1 MTEVPEHLLQRAA
14 EARARLTGAAPPADA
29 GGGTPAAETAPV
41 PVAAAPTPA
50 VPEEP
55 KAPEP
60 VAPYVEAALRRK
72 TVPVW
77 ILPVLVFLPIWAIY
91 YVGYLENPPVTGGFV
106 AEGAEV
112 YGVQCA
118 GCHGGAGGGGTG
130 RQLNGGEVVLTFPA
144 TDEGIAGMLHWVAA
158 GTAGSDA
165 TYGDPSRPGG
175 QRQSGSFGQ
184 MSGFGGGLSAEE
196 LAAVVYHERAAFG
209 ELDAE
214 TIDHELHLLEEVVHV
229 VEDAGE
235 SFDGATLDEVR
246 SWVAAAS
253 AKLAEDEVAA
263 G

>member
-1 MTEVPEHLLQRAA
+1 MRVLQTRRHVLLVPVLEVSLVHARVPAGDDAAAGAPTLLPASA
-14 EARARLTGAAPPADA
+14 GAHVSGPPAP
-29 GGGTPAAETAPV
+29 G
-41 PVAAAPTPA
+41 
-50 VPEEP
+50 
-55 KAPEP
+55 
-60 VAPYVEAALRRK
+60 
-72 TVPVW
+72 
-77 ILPVLVFLPIWAIY
+77 
-91 YVGYLENPPVTGGFV
+91 
-106 AEGAEV
+106 
-112 YGVQCA
+112 
-118 GCHGGAGGGGTG
+118 GGAGGGGTG

-165 TYGDPSRPGG
+165 TYGDPNRPGG

>member
-14 EARARLTGAAPPADA
+14 EARARLTGAEPPA
-29 GGGTPAAETAPV
+29 GAAPVAESAAPV
-41 PVAAAPTPA
+41 PAAAAAPLPA

-55 KAPEP
+55 KKPEP

-77 ILPVLVFLPIWAIY
+77 VLPILVFLPIWAIY

-106 AEGAEV
+106 VEGAEV

-130 RQLNGGEVVLTFPA
+130 RQLSDGEVLLTFPA

-158 GTAGSDA
+158 GTAGSDV
-165 TYGDPSRPGG
+165 TYGDADRPGG

-184 MSGFGGGLSAEE
+184 MSGFGGGLSVEE
-196 LAAVVYHERAAFG
+196 LAAVVYHERASFG
-209 ELDAE
+209 GLDAD

-229 VEDAGE
+229 VEEAGE

-246 SWVAAAS
+246 SWVTAAA